1 MSKESAH
8 DKEAIKQLAGQFLRV
23 LTSGSVAEVMDLL
36 SEDFTYW
43 VAGSLPHSG
52 TYDKERM
59 QALLAGLPS
68 VFDGPFTITPTGFTV
83 DGNRIAVEA
92 KSEARTTTG
101 KEFRNEYHF
110 LMEFRDRKLVLLKE
124 YMDTDLSARVF
135 GS

>member
-1 MSKESAH
+1 MSKQSAN
-8 DKEAIKQLAGQFLRV
+8 DKESIRQLACQFLRV

-36 SEDFTYW
+36 SEDFVYW

-68 VFDGPFTITPTGFTV
+68 VFDGPFTITPTGFTI

-124 YMDTDLSARVF
+124 YMDTALSAQVF

>member
-1 MSKESAH
+1 MSKQSPN
-8 DKEAIKQLAGQFLRV
+8 DKESIRQLACQFLRV
-23 LTSGSVAEVMDLL
+23 LTSGSEAEVMDLL
-36 SEDFTYW
+36 SDDFVYW

-52 TYDKERM
+52 NYDKQRM
-59 QALLAGLPS
+59 HALLAGLPS

-92 KSEARTTTG
+92 KSDARTRTG
-101 KEFRNEYHF
+101 KQFRNEYHF

-124 YMDTDLSARVF
+124 YMDTALSAQVF